1 MDEAS
6 LNLYEQARGHF
17 MIARE
22 WKARCPQRH
31 RAGFTGHLR
40 RTGVHD
46 ATATPGFLG
55 AQILVRDIGDNVE
68 FTLITYWDSLAAIT
82 AFAGADIGVARLYP
96 GDEAYA
102 LEPNDFVLHY
112 EVVENFTP

>member
-1 MDEAS
+1 
-6 LNLYEQARGHF
+6 

-31 RAGFTGHLR
+31 KAGFTEHLR

-82 AFAGADIGVARLYP
+82 AFPVPTSASP
-96 GDEAYA
+96 GCIRATR
-102 LEPNDFVLHY
+102 PMHWSR
-112 EVVENFTP
+112 TISCCTTK